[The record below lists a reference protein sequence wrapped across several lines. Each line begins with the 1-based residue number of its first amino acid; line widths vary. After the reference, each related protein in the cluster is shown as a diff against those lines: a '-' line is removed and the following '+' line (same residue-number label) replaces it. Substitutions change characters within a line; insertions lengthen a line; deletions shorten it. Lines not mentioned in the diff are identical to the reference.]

1 MSTEKETTEVEQEAV
16 EAPKSLHELNMEQQ
30 AIEQQMREINEKA
43 ADAASKAMLGVLNKY
58 RPDGKRTQK
67 PLRGQTGE

>member
-1 MSTEKETTEVEQEAV
+1 MSTEKETPEIEQEAIEV
-16 EAPKSLHELNMEQQ
+16 PKSLHELNMEQH
-30 AIEQQMREINEKA
+30 AIDRQMREVNEKA
-43 ADAASKAMLGVLNKY
+43 ADAANKAVLGVLNKY